1 MMKTNITFSKLL
13 LISYLLVLSSN
24 LIAQNISPFQF
35 ISPRPTSVM
44 VSNVTNII
52 LQHSGIID
60 QRTLFADLIKVEGSI
75 SGVHAGELVLSDDD
89 KTIVFN
95 PFIPFAD
102 NEEVSVEVMEGAKTE
117 TGGDIPKFSFKFKT
131 APAGIVQMPDGAVSE
146 TGSLMENQ
154 DPGVLKENGINAFLP
169 PPPITI
175 DSINNP
181 SEGHIFMA
189 TWDRNAPAKYGN
201 FIFILDKGGAIVDSV
216 RVDGAPYDFQIQPNG
231 LLSYALGDFKSF
243 VPLPGEE
250 LQHMVLD
257 NTLAVVD
264 SFKMKNGY
272 ITDFHEFKMLPNGHV
287 MMMSYHTITYD
298 MSAIVEGGKPDASL
312 VINIIQEQ
320 DRNKNVVF
328 EWRNIDYIPITDSD
342 LDLTASRLNYGTLN
356 AFDVDDDGNILA
368 SFRNH
373 SEIMKI
379 SRATGEVM
387 WRMGGPRSE
396 FTYVGEHEENAPYY
410 HARQHNIR
418 RRPNGNITL
427 FDNGE
432 FHKPPYS
439 RAVEY
444 SLDEENKVATLVSEW
459 RYPNGNIFCATAGN
473 AEHLSN
479 GGWFI
484 GYGVPHPQ
492 FVQRNAVEVHPDGS
506 IALELSLPKG
516 VLAYRVTKFPWK
528 ESVNKPSIT
537 HIEVKEGNTY
547 SFNNDSIITG
557 VEITYNSIVA
567 ADYNESTITRLP
579 YGPVEPE
586 FSENIITIYPVSII
600 YEALAIDTQSAEVR
614 IDLDQYPEIKNP
626 ENTTVYYRE
635 FPDQGLFI
643 PRSTTYDSI
652 ENELVVILSG
662 FGEIVFGVPDNET
675 GNNIPILYAPLDQQK
690 LILQDSIKVQW
701 TGKGMYN
708 SFNVQISTDSTFT
721 LVLHESNTNL
731 SYYSMAGLT
740 NNTQY
745 YWRVNSELDTPG
757 EWSEVWNFEIVDPF
771 IIAVSPNG
779 GEEWAIDSSEII
791 RWETNILEDVHI
803 HLLQD
808 QNYILSIDT
817 VQGSHQAYQWILP
830 AELQAG
836 ENYRIQIVSASDSAV
851 FGLSENVFTIV
862 DSTTSIGESEQGF
875 HGYSL
880 AQNFPNP
887 FNLTTNISYS
897 IQKSNF
903 VTLSV
908 YDLSGK
914 KIHTLISD
922 FQEVGTYSVN
932 FDAHKFS
939 SGIYF
944 YKLEAGKEFVEIKKM
959 LLIRK

>member
-1 MMKTNITFSKLL
+1 
-13 LISYLLVLSSN
+13 
-24 LIAQNISPFQF
+24 
-35 ISPRPTSVM
+35 
-44 VSNVTNII
+44 
-52 LQHSGIID
+52 
-60 QRTLFADLIKVEGSI
+60 
-75 SGVHAGELVLSDDD
+75 
-89 KTIVFN
+89 
-95 PFIPFAD
+95 
-102 NEEVSVEVMEGAKTE
+102 
-117 TGGDIPKFSFKFKT
+117 
-131 APAGIVQMPDGAVSE
+131 
-146 TGSLMENQ
+146 
-154 DPGVLKENGINAFLP
+154 
-169 PPPITI
+169 
-175 DSINNP
+175 
-181 SEGHIFMA
+181 
-189 TWDRNAPAKYGN
+189 
-201 FIFILDKGGAIVDSV
+201 
-216 RVDGAPYDFQIQPNG
+216 
-231 LLSYALGDFKSF
+231 
-243 VPLPGEE
+243 
-250 LQHMVLD
+250 
-257 NTLAVVD
+257 
-264 SFKMKNGY
+264 
-272 ITDFHEFKMLPNGHV
+272 V

-298 MSAIVEGGKPDASL
+298 MSTIVEGGKPDASL

-342 LDLTASRLNYGTLN
+342 LDLTTSRINYGTLN
-356 AFDVDDDGNILA
+356 AFDIDDDGNILA

-387 WRMGGPRSE
+387 WRMGGPRGE
-396 FTYVGEHEENAPYY
+396 FTYVDEHEENAPYY

-473 AEHLSN
+473 AEPLPN

-484 GYGVPHPQ
+484 GFGVPHPQ
-492 FVQRNAVEVHPDGS
+492 FVIRNAVEVHPDGS

-516 VLAYRVTKFPWK
+516 VLAYRVNKFPWK
-528 ESVNKPSIT
+528 EAVDKPSIT
-537 HIEVKEGNTY
+537 FIDVLEGSSY
-547 SFNNDSIITG
+547 SFNNDSITTG
-557 VEITYNSIVA
+557 IEIKYNVLSA
-567 ADYNESTITRLP
+567 ADYNESTITRTP
-579 YGPVEPE
+579 YGPVQPE
-586 FSENIITIYPVSII
+586 FTENIITVYPVSII
-600 YEALAIDTQSAEVR
+600 YEGYAIDTQIAEFR
-614 IDLDQYPEIKNP
+614 FDLDQYPEIKNP
-626 ENTTVYYRE
+626 ANTTVYYRE

-643 PRSTTYDSI
+643 PRSTTYDSV
-652 ENELVVILSG
+652 ENVLVVILSG
-662 FGEIVFGVPDNET
+662 LGEIVFGVPDNET
-675 GNNIPILYAPLDQQK
+675 VNNIPILYAPLDQQK
-690 LILQDSIKVQW
+690 VILQDSITVQW

-708 SFNVQISTDSTFT
+708 SFNVQISTDPTFT
-721 LVLHESNTNL
+721 SVLHESNTNL

-745 YWRVNSELDTPG
+745 YWRVNSEMDTPG
-757 EWSEVWNFEIVDPF
+757 EWSEVWSFEIVDPF
-771 IIAVSPNG
+771 IKAISPNG
-779 GEEWAIDSSEII
+779 GEEWAIDSTEII
-791 RWETNILEDVHI
+791 RWETNILGNVHI
-803 HLLQD
+803 NLLQD
-808 QNYILSIDT
+808 QNYLLSIDT
-817 VQGSHQAYQWILP
+817 VKASHQAYQWILP

-836 ENYRIQIVSASDSAV
+836 ENYKIQIVSASDSTV
-851 FGLSENVFTIV
+851 FGLSENLFSIV
-862 DSTTSIGESEQGF
+862 DSTTSIGEYEQGL
-875 HGYSL
+875 HGYGL

-914 KIHTLISD
+914 KIHTLIND

-932 FDAHKFS
+932 FDAHKYS